1 MTVSRIVLIV
11 CLPVSLVLGALAGV
25 AFGFHRWRQSPSAAF
40 HQTESIVLARAGDV
54 APGGIVVLGD
64 SIVEQQQIDRLCGL
78 PVLNAGISGARIG
91 HYVGL
96 TPRVLTL
103 ARPSRVVV
111 ALGTNDLRGRKPT
124 SPTEF
129 EQQVQQVLAE
139 AGPRPIVVGVA
150 GPQAK
155 SLNNVL
161 AAAARAR
168 GGVFVEPP
176 PVDLTSDGVHLS
188 AAGKREWRRRVE
200 AACDARPGGP

>member
-1 MTVSRIVLIV
+1 MTVSRIVLIA
-11 CLPVSLVLGALAGV
+11 CLPVSLVLGVVAGG

-78 PVLNAGISGARIG
+78 PVLNASISGARIG
-91 HYVGL
+91 HYIDL
-96 TPRVLTL
+96 MPKVLTL

-124 SPTEF
+124 SGTQF
-129 EQQVQQVLAE
+129 KQQLQQVLAE

-150 GPQAK
+150 GPQAE
-155 SLNNVL
+155 SLNNLL
-161 AAAARAR
+161 AAAARAH

-176 PVDLTSDGVHLS
+176 PASLTTDGVHLS
-188 AAGKREWRRRVE
+188 ADGKRDWRRRVE
-200 AACDARPGGP
+200 AACD